1 MKIRKEILLDM
12 QIFEVKNDTAEILY
26 ACNEENLYLFDFL
39 FIEDEELTIVSQVT
53 DISSTENEDINI
65 ATVKFCLSVDKNN
78 RLTKYNG
85 HTPPK
90 NAEVGYLDAGEII
103 GLFKPKVNAINWGK
117 YARNLDL
124 LVSTDFKFLSSGF
137 CTICDK
143 SEQAEAIVR
152 TLVSSL
158 EKTNTRTVVLDFDG
172 KYQNIKTTNK
182 AVFGKEYRIP
192 LDGRALDYIFEN
204 DLEDCSPDAKVV
216 IQNIILE
223 IQKYIESVDKG
234 FISFETFLQII
245 MSETKR
251 TANKGLMAFCNKLLN
266 YKYKKIFADRESQF
280 SIIDNC
286 DGSFKLDLSAVDE
299 KFYPLVFG
307 SVVSRL
313 YKKFYVIADI
323 TDENTQTATMRG
335 IYEKQNVRLLPV
347 ISHESKYLSKVKA
360 HCNNFAVFAPIEKV
374 KSTEF
379 YSEFIDKLKNDE
391 FVLYGENSLFVP
403 LLVSV
408 EKQTNKND
416 IQNEDA
422 ITDADL
428 DDLDRANLELIKK
441 MMREEELKKD
451 AMTVSEDDLNDLES
465 LYNPDSFVQ
474 QKQAEEQKLNQEKPE
489 KDSTYILI
497 KNVGPAEVSD
507 YSPTKE
513 EDEQFIKL
521 EKQAEADIDNLKKEK
536 ITPASKQVTEPEQ
549 IAEELDIVEETEVV
563 ESQENVEVLDNSIDD
578 EILEDDTI
586 KEIETSD
593 EDAENVDVVEEEPIE
608 EIVDEEEIEEEPQEQ
623 QVIEEQPQVVES
635 QSVVEEQ
642 QISEQKPQVAEK
654 EPIAIEKEPQVKEKE
669 VLQVANKPVQKEP
682 PRIKVEQKPVEIK
695 IAQPAPKPQKP
706 LPKANELPVYEP
718 KETSSPQSETNFSEG
733 MRVSHAKY
741 GVGTIEKII
750 KFGKK
755 TLCSIQFD
763 TLGRRLLDPN
773 ITTLERM

>member
-1 MKIRKEILLDM
+1 M
-12 QIFEVKNDTAEILY
+12 QILEVKNDTAEILY

-53 DISSTENEDINI
+53 DISSTENEDVNI
-65 ATVKFCLSVDKNN
+65 ATVRFCLSVDKNN

-103 GLFKPKVNAINWGK
+103 GLFRPKANAINWGE
-117 YARNLDL
+117 YARNLNL
-124 LVSTDFKFLSSGF
+124 TVSTDFKFLSSGF

-143 SEQAEAIVR
+143 AEQAEAIVK
-152 TLVSSL
+152 TLISSL

-172 KYQNIKTTNK
+172 KYQNVKTTNK

-234 FISFETFLQII
+234 YISFEMFLQII

-299 KFYPLVFG
+299 KFYPLIFG

-335 IYEKQNVRLLPV
+335 IYEKQNVRLLPI
-347 ISHESKYLSKVKA
+347 ISHESKYLSKVKS
-360 HCNNFAVFAPIEKV
+360 HCNNFAVFAPAEKI
-374 KSTEF
+374 KSTEL
-379 YSEFIDKLKNDE
+379 YSDFIDKLKSDE
-391 FVLYGENSLFVP
+391 FVLFGENSLFVP

-408 EKQTNKND
+408 KKQLNQKDEQND
-416 IQNEDA
+416 DL
-422 ITDADL
+422 ITIEDL
-428 DDLDRANLELIKK
+428 DDLDRANLELIQK
-441 MMREEELKKD
+441 MMKQEELKKD
-451 AMTVSEDDLNDLES
+451 AMTVSKDDLNDLES
-465 LYNPDSFVQ
+465 IYNPDSFVQ
-474 QKQAEEQKLNQEKPE
+474 QKQDA
-489 KDSTYILI
+489 LI
-497 KNVGPAEVSD
+497 KNN
-507 YSPTKE
+507 
-513 EDEQFIKL
+513 Q
-521 EKQAEADIDNLKKEK
+521 IDNQNSEKSEAVKIPEKPVNPVKFGITETVKTVEAVEPAKIDKIEISENISEKENN
-536 ITPASKQVTEPEQ
+536 TEPL
-549 IAEELDIVEETEVV
+549 I
-563 ESQENVEVLDNSIDD
+563 QENVEEEKNDTDIV
-578 EILEDDTI
+578 EDTVI
-586 KEIETSD
+586 
-593 EDAENVDVVEEEPIE
+593 EEEPEISEIE
-608 EIVDEEEIEEEPQEQ
+608 ETTDNADEIEEIEEVEEIEEIPEEES
-623 QVIEEQPQVVES
+623 VIEEEPNETEEFEEEEKQEEPVIEKQVVE
-635 QSVVEEQ
+635 EKPEPP
-642 QISEQKPQVAEK
+642 IKPQ
-654 EPIAIEKEPQVKEKE
+654 P
-669 VLQVANKPVQKEP
+669 PVQKEP
-682 PRIKVEQKPVEIK
+682 PRIRIEQKEIPS
-695 IAQPAPKPQKP
+695 QMSQRP

-718 KETSSPQSETNFSEG
+718 KETNHNDLNYSEG
-733 MRVSHAKY
+733 MRISHAKY
-741 GVGTIEKII
+741 GLGTIEKII
-750 KFGKK
+750 KYGKK

-773 ITTLERM
+773 ITTLEKV